1 MTALI
6 AGGGVAGLTLALALG
21 RRGLVSTLFERAAR
35 LDEVGAGVQLS
46 PNAGRALAALG
57 LDEAL
62 DAVATRPQAVVIRD
76 AVTGRLLKRLTLGAQ
91 AERRWGAPYRVVH
104 RADLQAILF
113 KALRAVG
120 SCEIRLASELRGVR
134 ATENGVEI
142 DVADASGEAAFA
154 GDWLAGC
161 DGLRSVARGA
171 IGLPTDVGASQLK
184 AWRATVTADTA
195 PAAFDP
201 KSVGVWLGPGAHLVV
216 YPVRRGREANIVLIG
231 GGKAEAPLA
240 LTGRWAPAA
249 QAFARLEAAWTPWP
263 LHDRAP
269 DSRMQRDRIA
279 LVGDAAHAALPSLA
293 QGAGFAIE
301 DATVLARLV
310 AERGPTAALPAYEA
324 ARLRRC
330 ARMQAGARRQ
340 IRIDHLSGPAAV
352 ARNAALALAP
362 EAALIRGLDWIYG
375 WRDAA

>member
-6 AGGGVAGLTLALALG
+6 AGGGVAGLALALALG

-46 PNAGRALAALG
+46 PNAGRALGALG
-57 LDEAL
+57 LDDQL
-62 DAVATRPQAVVIRD
+62 DAVSTRPEAVVIRD
-76 AVTGRLLKRLTLGAQ
+76 ALSGRVLKRLTLGAQ
-91 AERRWGAPYRVVH
+91 AERRWGAPYRVIH
-104 RADLQAILF
+104 RADLQATLF
-113 KALRAVG
+113 RALRAVG

-134 ATENGVEI
+134 ASEDGVQIE
-142 DVADASGEAAFA
+142 VADASGEAAFA

-171 IGLPTDVGASQLK
+171 IGLATEVGAAGLK
-184 AWRATVTADTA
+184 AWRATVAAEAA

-201 KSVGVWLGPGAHLVV
+201 RTVGVWLGPGAHLVV

-231 GGKAEAPLA
+231 DHKAEAPLA
-240 LTGRWAPAA
+240 LAGRWTPSAR
-249 QAFARLEAAWTPWP
+249 AFAEPEAGWTPWP
-263 LHDRAP
+263 LRDRTP
-269 DSRMQRDRIA
+269 DARMQQGRIA
-279 LVGDAAHAALPSLA
+279 LLGDAAHAALPSLA

-310 AERGPTAALPAYEA
+310 AERGPVAALPAYEA
-324 ARLRRC
+324 ARRPRC
-330 ARMQAGARRQ
+330 SRMQAGARTQ
-340 IRIDHLSGPAAV
+340 IRIDHLSGPAAA

-375 WRDAA
+375 WRDAQ